1 MISKDLYTYITNAFA
16 DDLESISV
24 LSRSTQGK
32 VLVDDSRKLYNFDNI
47 TEHVYNNIKVPSSA
61 DSLLVTNKIVLLTEF
76 KSGFKRKIS
85 KESIDY
91 TKLTCPSDETK
102 ICSDYGALLIEKGK
116 LETAELLDSIKF
128 KAIESYITLE
138 KKLFPLCDS
147 CDCKLRIVFCVVV
160 DDYVDNMEDSLLEL
174 AKTPY
179 SNNTYT
185 SVKESLSRL
194 VNIKTQDMEDFYY
207 DEVKVLS
214 PYEYKMYIS
223 SYI

>member
-1 MISKDLYTYITNAFA
+1 MISKDLYSYITNAFV

-32 VLVDDSRKLYNFDNI
+32 VLVDDSRKLYNFDKI

-102 ICSDYGALLIEKGK
+102 ICSDYGDLLIEKGK
-116 LETAELLDSIKF
+116 LETEELIDSIKF

-138 KKLFPLCDS
+138 KMLFPLCGS
-147 CDCKLRIVFCVVV
+147 SSRKLRIVFCVVI

-174 AKTPY
+174 AEATS

-194 VNIKTQDMEDFYY
+194 VNVKTQDMEDLYY